1 MAEYSSSLELCSF
14 GLTKSFCFVKETI
27 DITISKILQENERRR
42 AIVFAPLASPKGL
55 PLGNSSKLDCTRL
68 LAPFN
73 PITGEGSIGQRVAF
87 TVSDYPIP
95 TQYLPV
101 EMMDEPFVKSLSKAG
116 SVDAFIR
123 DALMLPVTDEAR
135 DKVVEKF
142 IRIRQKHDYPF
153 WAAMFAYIKRKGG
166 GTDVLFRLNRPQRR
180 LIKRLEKMRKA
191 GKPIRLILLKA
202 RQWGGSTA
210 IQIYMAW
217 LQLVHEVGLNSLI
230 IAHQGTGSDEIKDMF
245 DRMIKSYPVEMLHE
259 LGDAYAPNEPK
270 MVGVGKSGN
279 IFRVPQRN
287 CKIKIGTA
295 ERPNSCRGGDY
306 NLVHLSEVALW
317 KETDGKKP
325 EDIVRSACSGILL
338 RPYTMIVYESTPN
351 GVGNFFHKEYLAA
364 KKGQSQFEAMFVAW
378 FEIEQYEL
386 PFEDE
391 AAKYEFAKKLFA
403 NRRNEEIKSDREEP
417 GTYLWMLWEKGA
429 TLEAI
434 HWYVSERSKY
444 TNHGDMASEYP
455 SDDIEAFTYSGRKVF
470 SSEDVE
476 QFRPAC
482 RAPRWIGEIYGSADE
497 GEKAIEGLRFKKE
510 TDGRLF
516 MWHDVERSD
525 TEEVTDRYL
534 VVVDVCKGHTKN
546 ADFADILV
554 IDRLGMMD
562 GEPPEVA
569 SEWHGHIDMDKLA
582 WKATQVAAYYNNAL
596 LVIESNTLETNNTKG
611 EAEYI
616 LTLIHE
622 VYGRQL
628 YARKQSAEDIR
639 QGLPK
644 KYGYHTNPL
653 TKKVVI
659 YNLKVVI
666 RERLYIEREEA
677 CLDEYLTYVETEN
690 NVFEAMEGYHDDR
703 LMTRAIGM
711 QVCYHEMELPRIVKK
726 VNNINA
732 GLVHVPVSAATIG

>member
-1 MAEYSSSLELCSF
+1 MDE
-14 GLTKSFCFVKETI
+14 
-27 DITISKILQENERRR
+27 DIIIKILQENERRR
-42 AIVFAPLASPKGL
+42 AIVFAQLASPKGL
-55 PLGNSSKLDCTRL
+55 SLGNSSKLDFSRL
-68 LAPFN
+68 PAPFN
-73 PITGEGSIGQRVAF
+73 PITGEGSIGERVDF
-87 TVSDYPIP
+87 TVSDYPIV

-101 EMMDEPFVKSLSKAG
+101 EMMDEPFVKKLSKAG

-123 DALMLPVTDEAR
+123 DALMLPVTEEAR
-135 DKVVEKF
+135 DKVVEEF
-142 IRIRQKHDYPF
+142 IRIRQKHDFAF

-166 GTDVLFRLNRPQRR
+166 GTDVLFRLKRPQRK
-180 LIKRLEKMRKA
+180 LIKRLEKMRNA

-245 DRMIKSYPVEMLHE
+245 DRLVKSYPVEMLHE

-270 MVGVGKSGN
+270 MVGVGKSGS

-306 NLVHLSEVALW
+306 NLVHLSEVGLW

-364 KKGQSQFEAMFVAW
+364 KKGLSQFEAMFVAW

-386 PFEDE
+386 PFENE
-391 AAKYEFAKKLFA
+391 ADKYEFAKKLFA

-417 GTYLWMLWEKGA
+417 GTYLWRLWEKGA

-510 TDGRLF
+510 PDGRLF

-525 TEEVTDRYL
+525 EEEVTDRYL
-534 VVVDVCKGHTKN
+534 VIVDVCKGHTKN

-554 IDRLGMMD
+554 IDRLSMMD

-569 SEWHGHIDMDKLA
+569 AEWHGHIDMDKLA

-711 QVCYHEMELPRIVKK
+711 QVCYHEMELPRIVKR

-732 GLVHVPVSAATIG
+732 GLVQRPVSAATIG

>member
-1 MAEYSSSLELCSF
+1 M
-14 GLTKSFCFVKETI
+14 KETI

-42 AIVFAPLASPKGL
+42 AIVF
-55 PLGNSSKLDCTRL
+55 
-68 LAPFN
+68 APFN

-123 DALMLPVTDEAR
+123 DALMFPVTDEAR
-135 DKVVEKF
+135 DKVVEEF

-166 GTDVLFRLNRPQRR
+166 GTDVLFRLNRPQRK

-364 KKGQSQFEAMFVAW
+364 KKGLSQFEAMFVAW

-386 PFEDE
+386 PFENE
-391 AAKYEFAKKLFA
+391 AEKYEFAKKLFA

-417 GTYLWMLWEKGA
+417 CTYLWRLWEKGA

-510 TDGRLF
+510 ADGRLF

-525 TEEVTDRYL
+525 IEEVTDRYL

-554 IDRLGMMD
+554 IDRLFMMD
-562 GEPPEVA
+562 GEPPVVA
-569 SEWHGHIDMDKLA
+569 AEWHGHIDMDKLA

-726 VNNINA
+726 INNINA
-732 GLVHVPVSAATIG
+732 GLVQVPVSAATIG

>member
-1 MAEYSSSLELCSF
+1 ME
-14 GLTKSFCFVKETI
+14 ETI

-42 AIVFAPLASPKGL
+42 AIVFAP
-55 PLGNSSKLDCTRL
+55 
-68 LAPFN
+68 FN
-73 PITGEGSIGQRVAF
+73 PVTGEGSIGQRVAF
-87 TVSDYPIP
+87 TISDYPIP

-116 SVDAFIR
+116 SVEAFIR
-123 DALMLPVTDEAR
+123 DALLLPVTDEAR
-135 DKVVEKF
+135 DKVVEEF

-166 GTDVLFRLNRPQRR
+166 GTDVLLRLNRPQRK

-364 KKGQSQFEAMFVAW
+364 KKGLSQFEAMFVAW

-386 PFEDE
+386 PFENE
-391 AAKYEFAKKLFA
+391 AEKYEFAKKLFA

-417 GTYLWMLWEKGA
+417 GTYLWRLWEKGA

-510 TDGRLF
+510 ADGRLF

-525 TEEVTDRYL
+525 IEEVTDRYL

-554 IDRLGMMD
+554 IDRLFMMD
-562 GEPPEVA
+562 GEPPVVA
-569 SEWHGHIDMDKLA
+569 AEWHGHIDMDKLA

-711 QVCYHEMELPRIVKK
+711 QVCYHEMELPRIVKR

-732 GLVHVPVSAATIG
+732 SLVQRPVSAATIG

>member
-1 MAEYSSSLELCSF
+1 MN
-14 GLTKSFCFVKETI
+14 GNT
-27 DITISKILQENERRR
+27 DIAIGKIIRENEQRRLM
-42 AIVFAPLASPKGL
+42 VF
-55 PLGNSSKLDCTRL
+55 
-68 LAPFN
+68 APFN
-73 PITGEGSIGQRVAF
+73 PITGEGSIGERVAL
-87 TVSDYPIP
+87 SISGYPIS
-95 TQYLPV
+95 TQYIPA
-101 EMMDEPFVKSLSKAG
+101 EMMSEPFIKSLSKAG
-116 SVDAFIR
+116 SIDSLIKDV
-123 DALMLPVTDEAR
+123 LNLPVTEEAR
-135 DKVVEKF
+135 EKVVEKF
-142 IRIRQKHDYPF
+142 IRIRIKYDFPF
-153 WAAMFAYIKRKGG
+153 WAAMLSYIKRKGG
-166 GTDVLFRLNRPQRR
+166 GADVLFRLNRPQRK

-217 LQLVHEVGLNSLI
+217 LQLIHEVGLNSLI

-245 DRMIKSYPVEMLHE
+245 DRMIKAYPVELLHE
-259 LGDAYAPNEPK
+259 IGEAYSPNEPK
-270 MVGVGKSGN
+270 LVGVGKSGN

-338 RPYTMIVYESTPN
+338 KALTLIVYESTPN

-364 KKGQSQFEAMFVAW
+364 KQGISQFEAMFIAW

-391 AAKYEFAKKLFA
+391 AERHAFAERLYT
-403 NRRNEEIKSDREEP
+403 NRHSDEVKTDREEA
-417 GTYLWMLWEKGA
+417 GTYLWRLWEKGA

-434 HWYVSERSKY
+434 HWYISERSKY

-470 SSEDVE
+470 SNEDVE
-476 QFRPAC
+476 LFRAAC
-482 RAPRWIGEIYGSADE
+482 KAPRLKGEVYGAADE
-497 GEKAIEGLRFKKE
+497 GEKALEGIRFKKE
-510 TDGRLF
+510 ADGRLF
-516 MWHDVERSD
+516 IWHDVERS
-525 TEEVTDRYL
+525 ESEKVTDRYL
-534 VVVDVCKGHTKN
+534 VIVDVCKGHTKN

-554 IDRLGMMD
+554 LDRLNMID
-562 GEPPEVA
+562 GEPPVVA
-569 SEWHGHIDMDKLA
+569 AEWHGHIDMDKLA
-582 WKATQVAAYYNNAL
+582 WKATQIAAYYDNAL

-616 LTLIHE
+616 LTLIND

-628 YARKQSAEDIR
+628 YTRKQSAEDIR

-644 KYGYHTNPL
+644 KFGFHTNAL
-653 TKKVVI
+653 TKKVVV
-659 YNLKVVI
+659 YNLKVAI
-666 RERLYIEREEA
+666 RERLYIEREAA
-677 CLDEYLTYVETEN
+677 CLDEYLTYIETDKGG
-690 NVFEAMEGYHDDR
+690 FEAMEGYHDDR
-703 LMTRAIGM
+703 LMTRAIGL
-711 QVCYHEMELPRIVKK
+711 QICYHEMDLPRIINLN
-726 VNNINA
+726 NNINA
-732 GLVHVPVSAATIG
+732 AVSRKVVSAATIG

>member
-1 MAEYSSSLELCSF
+1 MK
-14 GLTKSFCFVKETI
+14 GTI

-42 AIVFAPLASPKGL
+42 AIVFAP
-55 PLGNSSKLDCTRL
+55 
-68 LAPFN
+68 FN

-87 TVSDYPIP
+87 TISDYPIP

-135 DKVVEKF
+135 DKVVEEF

-166 GTDVLFRLNRPQRR
+166 GTDVLFRLNRPQRK

-364 KKGQSQFEAMFVAW
+364 KKGLSQFEAMFVAW

-386 PFEDE
+386 PFENE
-391 AAKYEFAKKLFA
+391 AEKYEFAKKLFA

-417 GTYLWMLWEKGA
+417 GTYLWRLWEKGA

-497 GEKAIEGLRFKKE
+497 GEKAIEGLRFKKGA
-510 TDGRLF
+510 DGRLF

-525 TEEVTDRYL
+525 IEEVTDRYL

-554 IDRLGMMD
+554 IDRLFMMD
-562 GEPPEVA
+562 GEPPVVA
-569 SEWHGHIDMDKLA
+569 AEWHGHIDMDKLA

-690 NVFEAMEGYHDDR
+690 NVFEAMDGYHDDR

-711 QVCYHEMELPRIVKK
+711 QVCYHEMELPRIVKR

-732 GLVHVPVSAATIG
+732 SLVQRPVSAATIG

>member
-1 MAEYSSSLELCSF
+1 M
-14 GLTKSFCFVKETI
+14 KETI

-42 AIVFAPLASPKGL
+42 AIVFAP
-55 PLGNSSKLDCTRL
+55 
-68 LAPFN
+68 FN
-73 PITGEGSIGQRVAF
+73 PITGESSIGQRVAF

-135 DKVVEKF
+135 DKVVEEF

-166 GTDVLFRLNRPQRR
+166 GTDVLFRLNRPQRK

-202 RQWGGSTA
+202 RQLGGSTA

-325 EDIVRSACSGILL
+325 EDIVRSTCSGILL

-364 KKGQSQFEAMFVAW
+364 KKGLSQFEAMFVAW

-391 AAKYEFAKKLFA
+391 AEKYEFAKKLFA

-417 GTYLWMLWEKGA
+417 GTYLWRLWEKDA

-510 TDGRLF
+510 ADGRLF

-554 IDRLGMMD
+554 IDRLFMMD
-562 GEPPEVA
+562 GEPPVVA
-569 SEWHGHIDMDKLA
+569 AEWHGHIDMDKLA

-726 VNNINA
+726 INNINA
-732 GLVHVPVSAATIG
+732 GLVQVPVSAATIG

>member
-1 MAEYSSSLELCSF
+1 M
-14 GLTKSFCFVKETI
+14 KETI

-42 AIVFAPLASPKGL
+42 AIVFAP
-55 PLGNSSKLDCTRL
+55 
-68 LAPFN
+68 FN

-87 TVSDYPIP
+87 TISDYPIP

-135 DKVVEKF
+135 DKVVEEF

-166 GTDVLFRLNRPQRR
+166 GTDVLFRLNRPQRK

-364 KKGQSQFEAMFVAW
+364 KKGLSQFEAMFVAW

-386 PFEDE
+386 PFENE
-391 AAKYEFAKKLFA
+391 AEKYEFAKKLFA

-417 GTYLWMLWEKGA
+417 GTYLWRLWEKGA

-510 TDGRLF
+510 ADGRLF

-525 TEEVTDRYL
+525 IEEVTDRYL

-554 IDRLGMMD
+554 IDRLFMMD
-562 GEPPEVA
+562 GEPPVVA
-569 SEWHGHIDMDKLA
+569 AEWHGHIDMDKLA
-582 WKATQVAAYYNNAL
+582 WKATQVAAYYNNSL

-711 QVCYHEMELPRIVKK
+711 QVCYHEMELPRIVKR

-732 GLVHVPVSAATIG
+732 SLVQRPVSAATIG

>member
-1 MAEYSSSLELCSF
+1 M
-14 GLTKSFCFVKETI
+14 KETI

-42 AIVFAPLASPKGL
+42 AIVFAP
-55 PLGNSSKLDCTRL
+55 
-68 LAPFN
+68 FN

-87 TVSDYPIP
+87 TISDYPIP

-135 DKVVEKF
+135 DKVVEEF

-166 GTDVLFRLNRPQRR
+166 GTDVLFRLNRPQRK

-386 PFEDE
+386 PFENGAD
-391 AAKYEFAKKLFA
+391 KYEFAKKLFA

-417 GTYLWMLWEKGA
+417 GTYHWRLWEKGA

-510 TDGRLF
+510 ADGRLF
-516 MWHDVERSD
+516 MWHDVEKSED
-525 TEEVTDRYL
+525 EEVTDQYL
-534 VVVDVCKGHTKN
+534 VIVDVCKGHTKN

-554 IDRLGMMD
+554 LNRQPMMD
-562 GEPPEVA
+562 GEPPVVA
-569 SEWHGHIDMDKLA
+569 AEWHGHIDMDKLA
-582 WKATQVAAYYNNAL
+582 WKAMQVAAYYNNAL

-726 VNNINA
+726 INNINA
-732 GLVHVPVSAATIG
+732 GLVQVPVSAATIV

>member
-1 MAEYSSSLELCSF
+1 M
-14 GLTKSFCFVKETI
+14 KETI

-42 AIVFAPLASPKGL
+42 AIVF
-55 PLGNSSKLDCTRL
+55 
-68 LAPFN
+68 APFN

-101 EMMDEPFVKSLSKAG
+101 EMMDEPFVKKLSKAG
-116 SVDAFIR
+116 SVEAFIR

-135 DKVVEKF
+135 DKLVEEF

-166 GTDVLFRLNRPQRR
+166 GTDVLFRLNRPQRK

-364 KKGQSQFEAMFVAW
+364 KKGLSQFEAMFVAW

-386 PFEDE
+386 PFENE
-391 AAKYEFAKKLFA
+391 AEKYEFAKKLFA

-417 GTYLWMLWEKGA
+417 GTYLWRLWEKGA

-510 TDGRLF
+510 ADGRLF

-525 TEEVTDRYL
+525 IEEVTDRYL

-554 IDRLGMMD
+554 IDRLFMMD
-562 GEPPEVA
+562 GEPPVVA
-569 SEWHGHIDMDKLA
+569 AEWHGHIDMDKLA

-711 QVCYHEMELPRIVKK
+711 QVCYHEMELPRIVKR

-732 GLVHVPVSAATIG
+732 SLVQRPVSAATIG

>member
-1 MAEYSSSLELCSF
+1 MNE
-14 GLTKSFCFVKETI
+14 
-27 DITISKILQENERRR
+27 DIIIKILQENERRR
-42 AIVFAPLASPKGL
+42 AIVY
-55 PLGNSSKLDCTRL
+55 
-68 LAPFN
+68 APFN

-101 EMMDEPFVKSLSKAG
+101 EMMDEPFVKKLSKAG

-135 DKVVEKF
+135 DKVVEEF

-166 GTDVLFRLNRPQRR
+166 GTDVLFRLKRPQRK

-364 KKGQSQFEAMFVAW
+364 KKGLSQFEAMFVAW

-386 PFEDE
+386 PFENE
-391 AAKYEFAKKLFA
+391 AQKYEFAKKLFA

-417 GTYLWMLWEKGA
+417 GTYLWRLWEKGA

-510 TDGRLF
+510 ADGRLF

-525 TEEVTDRYL
+525 EEEVTDRYL
-534 VVVDVCKGHTKN
+534 VIVDVCKGHTKN

-554 IDRLGMMD
+554 IDRLSMMD

-569 SEWHGHIDMDKLA
+569 AEWHGHIDMDKLA

-666 RERLYIEREEA
+666 RECLYIEREEA

-726 VNNINA
+726 INNINA
-732 GLVHVPVSAATIG
+732 GLVQVPVSAATIG

>member
-1 MAEYSSSLELCSF
+1 M
-14 GLTKSFCFVKETI
+14 KETI

-42 AIVFAPLASPKGL
+42 AIVFAL
-55 PLGNSSKLDCTRL
+55 
-68 LAPFN
+68 FN

-135 DKVVEKF
+135 DKVVEEF

-180 LIKRLEKMRKA
+180 LINRLEKMRKA

-364 KKGQSQFEAMFVAW
+364 KKGLSQFEAMFVAW

-386 PFEDE
+386 PFENE
-391 AAKYEFAKKLFA
+391 AEKYEFAKKLFA

-417 GTYLWMLWEKGA
+417 GTYLWRLWEKGA

-510 TDGRLF
+510 ADGRLF

-525 TEEVTDRYL
+525 IEEVTDRYL

-554 IDRLGMMD
+554 IDRLFMID
-562 GEPPEVA
+562 GEPPVVA
-569 SEWHGHIDMDKLA
+569 AEWHGHIDMDKLA

-639 QGLPK
+639 QGLPR

-666 RERLYIEREEA
+666 RERLYIEREAA

-726 VNNINA
+726 INNINA
-732 GLVHVPVSAATIG
+732 GLVQVPVSAATIG

>member
-1 MAEYSSSLELCSF
+1 M
-14 GLTKSFCFVKETI
+14 KETI

-42 AIVFAPLASPKGL
+42 LVVF
-55 PLGNSSKLDCTRL
+55 
-68 LAPFN
+68 APFN
-73 PITGEGSIGQRVAF
+73 PITGEGSIGERVAF

-135 DKVVEKF
+135 DKVVEEF

-166 GTDVLFRLNRPQRR
+166 GTDVLFRLNRPQRK

-364 KKGQSQFEAMFVAW
+364 KKGLSQFEAMFVAW

-386 PFEDE
+386 QFENE
-391 AAKYEFAKKLFA
+391 AQKYDFAKKLFA

-417 GTYLWMLWEKGA
+417 GTYLWRLWEKGA

-510 TDGRLF
+510 ADGRLF

-525 TEEVTDRYL
+525 IEEVTDRYL

-554 IDRLGMMD
+554 IDRLFMMD
-562 GEPPEVA
+562 GEPPVVA
-569 SEWHGHIDMDKLA
+569 AEWHGHIDMDKLA

-726 VNNINA
+726 INNINA
-732 GLVHVPVSAATIG
+732 GLVQVPVSAATIV

>member
-1 MAEYSSSLELCSF
+1 MEEA
-14 GLTKSFCFVKETI
+14 I

-42 AIVFAPLASPKGL
+42 AIVFAP
-55 PLGNSSKLDCTRL
+55 
-68 LAPFN
+68 FN
-73 PITGEGSIGQRVAF
+73 PVTGEGSIGQRVAF
-87 TVSDYPIP
+87 TISDYPIP

-116 SVDAFIR
+116 SVDAFIG
-123 DALMLPVTDEAR
+123 DALLLPVTDEAR
-135 DKVVEKF
+135 DKVVEEF

-166 GTDVLFRLNRPQRR
+166 GTDVLFRLNRPQRK

-259 LGDAYAPNEPK
+259 LGEAYAPNEPK

-364 KKGQSQFEAMFVAW
+364 KKGLSQFEAMFVAW

-386 PFEDE
+386 PFENE
-391 AAKYEFAKKLFA
+391 AEKYEFAKKLFA

-417 GTYLWMLWEKGA
+417 GTYLWRLWEKGA

-510 TDGRLF
+510 ADGRLF

-525 TEEVTDRYL
+525 EEEVTDRYL

-554 IDRLGMMD
+554 IDRLLIMD
-562 GEPPEVA
+562 GEPPVVA
-569 SEWHGHIDMDKLA
+569 AEWHGHIDMDKLA

-711 QVCYHEMELPRIVKK
+711 QVCYHEMELPRIVKR

-732 GLVHVPVSAATIG
+732 SIVQRPVSAATIG

>member
-1 MAEYSSSLELCSF
+1 MK
-14 GLTKSFCFVKETI
+14 GTI

-42 AIVFAPLASPKGL
+42 AIVFAP
-55 PLGNSSKLDCTRL
+55 
-68 LAPFN
+68 FN

-87 TVSDYPIP
+87 TISDYPIP

-135 DKVVEKF
+135 DKVVEEF
-142 IRIRQKHDYPF
+142 IRIRQEHDYPF

-166 GTDVLFRLNRPQRR
+166 GTDVLFRLNRPQRK

-364 KKGQSQFEAMFVAW
+364 KKGLSQFEAMFVAW

-386 PFEDE
+386 PFENE
-391 AAKYEFAKKLFA
+391 AEKYEFAKKLFA

-417 GTYLWMLWEKGA
+417 GTYLWRLWEKGA

-510 TDGRLF
+510 SDGRLF

-525 TEEVTDRYL
+525 IEEVTDRYL

-554 IDRLGMMD
+554 IDRLFMMD
-562 GEPPEVA
+562 GEPPVVA
-569 SEWHGHIDMDKLA
+569 AEWHGHIDMDKLA

-711 QVCYHEMELPRIVKK
+711 QVCYHEMELPRIVKR

-732 GLVHVPVSAATIG
+732 SLVQRPVSAATIG

>member
-1 MAEYSSSLELCSF
+1 M
-14 GLTKSFCFVKETI
+14 KETI

-42 AIVFAPLASPKGL
+42 VIVF
-55 PLGNSSKLDCTRL
+55 
-68 LAPFN
+68 APFN

-123 DALMLPVTDEAR
+123 DALKLPVTDEAR
-135 DKVVEKF
+135 DKVVEEF

-166 GTDVLFRLNRPQRR
+166 GTDVLFRLNRPQRK

-364 KKGQSQFEAMFVAW
+364 KKGLSQFEAMFVAW

-391 AAKYEFAKKLFA
+391 ADKYEFAKKLFA

-417 GTYLWMLWEKGA
+417 GTYLWRLWEKGA

-510 TDGRLF
+510 ADGRLF

-525 TEEVTDRYL
+525 IEEVTDRYL

-554 IDRLGMMD
+554 IDRLFMMD
-562 GEPPEVA
+562 GEPPVVA
-569 SEWHGHIDMDKLA
+569 AEWHGHIDMDKLA

-726 VNNINA
+726 INNINA
-732 GLVHVPVSAATIG
+732 GLVQVPVSAATIG

>member
-1 MAEYSSSLELCSF
+1 M
-14 GLTKSFCFVKETI
+14 KETI

-42 AIVFAPLASPKGL
+42 AIVF
-55 PLGNSSKLDCTRL
+55 
-68 LAPFN
+68 APFN

-116 SVDAFIR
+116 SVEAFIR
-123 DALMLPVTDEAR
+123 DALLLPVTDEAR
-135 DKVVEKF
+135 DKVVEEF
-142 IRIRQKHDYPF
+142 IKIRQKHDYPF

-180 LIKRLEKMRKA
+180 FINRLEKMRKA

-364 KKGQSQFEAMFVAW
+364 KKGLSQFEAMFVAW

-386 PFEDE
+386 PFENE
-391 AAKYEFAKKLFA
+391 AEKYEFAKKLFA

-417 GTYLWMLWEKGA
+417 GTYLWRLWEKGA

-510 TDGRLF
+510 ADGRLF

-525 TEEVTDRYL
+525 IEEVTDRYL

-554 IDRLGMMD
+554 IDRLFMID
-562 GEPPEVA
+562 GEPPVVA
-569 SEWHGHIDMDKLA
+569 AEWHGHIDMDKLA

-726 VNNINA
+726 INNINA
-732 GLVHVPVSAATIG
+732 GLVQVPVSAATIG

>member
-1 MAEYSSSLELCSF
+1 MDE
-14 GLTKSFCFVKETI
+14 
-27 DITISKILQENERRR
+27 DIIIKILQENERRR

-55 PLGNSSKLDCTRL
+55 SLGNSSKLDCTRL
-68 LAPFN
+68 PAPFN
-73 PITGEGSIGQRVAF
+73 PITGEGSIGERVAF
-87 TVSDYPIP
+87 TVSDYPIV

-101 EMMDEPFVKSLSKAG
+101 EMMDEPFVKKLSKAG

-123 DALMLPVTDEAR
+123 DALMLPVTEEAR
-135 DKVVEKF
+135 DKVVEEF
-142 IRIRQKHDYPF
+142 IRIRQKHDFAF

-166 GTDVLFRLNRPQRR
+166 GTDVLFRLKRPQRK

-245 DRMIKSYPVEMLHE
+245 DRLVKSYPVEMLHE

-270 MVGVGKSGN
+270 MVGVGKSGS

-306 NLVHLSEVALW
+306 NLVHLSEVGLW

-364 KKGQSQFEAMFVAW
+364 KKGLSQFDAMFVAW

-386 PFEDE
+386 PFENE
-391 AAKYEFAKKLFA
+391 ADKYEFAKKLFA

-417 GTYLWMLWEKGA
+417 GTYLWRLWEKGA

-510 TDGRLF
+510 ADGRLF

-525 TEEVTDRYL
+525 EEEVTDRYL
-534 VVVDVCKGHTKN
+534 VIVDVCKGHTKN

-554 IDRLGMMD
+554 IDRLSMMD

-569 SEWHGHIDMDKLA
+569 AEWHGHIDMDKLA

-711 QVCYHEMELPRIVKK
+711 QICYHEMELPRIVKK

-732 GLVHVPVSAATIG
+732 GLVQRPVSAATIG

>member
-1 MAEYSSSLELCSF
+1 MKGY
-14 GLTKSFCFVKETI
+14 I
-27 DITISKILQENERRR
+27 DKIIQENEQRRSV
-42 AIVFAPLASPKGL
+42 VF
-55 PLGNSSKLDCTRL
+55 
-68 LAPFN
+68 APFN
-73 PITGEGSIGQRVAF
+73 PITGKGSIGQRVAF
-87 TVSDYPIP
+87 TISDYPIS

-101 EMMDEPFVKSLSKAG
+101 EMMDEPLVKSLSKAG
-116 SVDAFIR
+116 SVDNLIR
-123 DALMLPVTDEAR
+123 DVLDLPVTDDAR
-135 DKVVEKF
+135 EKVIEKF
-142 IRIRQKHDYPF
+142 IRIRVKYDFPF
-153 WAAMFAYIKRKGG
+153 WTAMFAYIKRKGG
-166 GTDVLFRLNRPQRR
+166 GVDVLFRLNRPQRK
-180 LIKRLEKMRKA
+180 LITRLEKMRKA

-245 DRMIKSYPVEMLHE
+245 DRMIKAYPIEMLHE
-259 LGDAYAPNEPK
+259 LGEAYALNEAK
-270 MVGVGKSGN
+270 LVGVGKSGS

-338 RPYTMIVYESTPN
+338 MALTMIIYESTPN
-351 GVGNFFHKEYLAA
+351 GVGNFFHKEYLDA
-364 KKGQSQFEAMFVAW
+364 KKGISQFEAMFVAW

-386 PFEDE
+386 PFESDAE
-391 AAKYEFAKKLFA
+391 RYEFASMLYA
-403 NRRNEEIKSDREEP
+403 NRHNDELGSDREEP
-417 GTYLWMLWEKGA
+417 GTYLWRLWEKGA

-444 TNHGDMASEYP
+444 TNHGSMASEYP
-455 SDDIEAFTYSGRKVF
+455 SDDIEAFTFSGRKVF
-470 SSEDVE
+470 SNEDVE

-482 RAPRWIGEIYGSADE
+482 RPPRWKGEIYGDADE
-497 GEKAIEGLRFKKE
+497 GEAALQNLRFKKE
-510 TDGRLF
+510 EDGRLF

-534 VVVDVCKGHTKN
+534 VIVDVCKGHTKN

-554 IDRLGMMD
+554 IDRLFMID
-562 GEPPEVA
+562 GEPPVVA
-569 SEWHGHIDMDKLA
+569 AEWHGHIDMDKLA

-616 LTLIHE
+616 LTLIHD
-622 VYGRQL
+622 VYGKQL
-628 YARKQSAEDIR
+628 YARKQKAEDIK
-639 QGLPK
+639 QGLPR

-666 RERLYIEREEA
+666 REHLYIEREEA
-677 CLDEYLTYVETEN
+677 CLDEYLTYIETDKGG
-690 NVFEAMEGYHDDR
+690 FEATEGYHDDR

-711 QVCYHEMELPRIVKK
+711 QVCLHEMDLPRIVKRNSN
-726 VNNINA
+726 VNA
-732 GLVHVPVSAATIG
+732 GFVQKPVSAATIC

>member
-1 MAEYSSSLELCSF
+1 MRFLAKAMPKRTSHCSSC
-14 GLTKSFCFVKETI
+14 LTKSFCFLKETI

-42 AIVFAPLASPKGL
+42 AIVFAP
-55 PLGNSSKLDCTRL
+55 
-68 LAPFN
+68 FN
-73 PITGEGSIGQRVAF
+73 PITGEGSIGERVAF
-87 TVSDYPIP
+87 TISDYPIP

-135 DKVVEKF
+135 DKVVEEF
-142 IRIRQKHDYPF
+142 IRIRQKHDFPF

-166 GTDVLFRLNRPQRR
+166 GTDVLFRLNRPQRK

-364 KKGQSQFEAMFVAW
+364 KKGLSQFEAMFVAW

-386 PFEDE
+386 QFEGE
-391 AAKYEFAKKLFA
+391 ADRYEFAKKLFA

-417 GTYLWMLWEKGA
+417 GTYLWRLWEKGA

-476 QFRPAC
+476 QFRAGC
-482 RAPRWIGEIYGSADE
+482 RPPRRIGEIYGTADE
-497 GEKAIEGLRFKKE
+497 GEKSIEDLRFVKE
-510 TDGRLF
+510 SDGRLY

-525 TEEVTDRYL
+525 EEEVTDRYL

-546 ADFADILV
+546 ADFADVLV
-554 IDRLGMMD
+554 LDRYPMIE
-562 GEPPEVA
+562 GEQPVVA
-569 SEWHGHIDMDKLA
+569 AEWHGHIDMDLLA
-582 WKATQVAAYYNNAL
+582 WKSLQIAAYYNNAL

-616 LTLIHE
+616 LTLIHD

-628 YARKQSAEDIR
+628 YARRQSSEDIK

-644 KYGYHTNPL
+644 KYGFHTNPL

-666 RERLYIEREEA
+666 REHLYVEREEA

-711 QVCYHEMELPRIVKK
+711 QVCLHEMDVPRIVKVGN
-726 VNNINA
+726 VNGVGI
-732 GLVHVPVSAATIG
+732 VSCPVSAASIV

>member
-1 MAEYSSSLELCSF
+1 MEEA
-14 GLTKSFCFVKETI
+14 I

-42 AIVFAPLASPKGL
+42 AIVFAP
-55 PLGNSSKLDCTRL
+55 
-68 LAPFN
+68 FN
-73 PITGEGSIGQRVAF
+73 PVTGEGSIGQRVAF
-87 TVSDYPIP
+87 TISDYPIP

-116 SVDAFIR
+116 SVEAFIR
-123 DALMLPVTDEAR
+123 DALLLPVTDEAR
-135 DKVVEKF
+135 DKVVEEF
-142 IRIRQKHDYPF
+142 IRIRQKHDFPF

-166 GTDVLFRLNRPQRR
+166 GIDVLFRLNRPQRK

-191 GKPIRLILLKA
+191 RKPIRLILLKA

-245 DRMIKSYPVEMLHE
+245 DRMIKSYPVEMLHD
-259 LGDAYAPNEPK
+259 LGEAYAPNEPK

-364 KKGQSQFEAMFVAW
+364 KKGLSQFEAMFVAW

-386 PFEDE
+386 PFENE
-391 AAKYEFAKKLFA
+391 AEKYEFAKKLFA
-403 NRRNEEIKSDREEP
+403 NRQNEEIKSDREEP
-417 GTYLWMLWEKGA
+417 GTYLWRLWEKGA

-510 TDGRLF
+510 ADGLLF

-525 TEEVTDRYL
+525 EEEVTDRYL

-554 IDRLGMMD
+554 IDRLFMMD
-562 GEPPEVA
+562 GEPPVVA
-569 SEWHGHIDMDKLA
+569 AEWHGRIDMDKLA

-711 QVCYHEMELPRIVKK
+711 QVCYHEMELPRIVKR

-732 GLVHVPVSAATIG
+732 SIVQRPVSAATIG

>member
-1 MAEYSSSLELCSF
+1 M
-14 GLTKSFCFVKETI
+14 KETI

-42 AIVFAPLASPKGL
+42 AIVFAP
-55 PLGNSSKLDCTRL
+55 
-68 LAPFN
+68 FN
-73 PITGEGSIGQRVAF
+73 PITGEGSIEQRVAF
-87 TVSDYPIP
+87 TISDYPIP

-135 DKVVEKF
+135 DKVVEEF

-166 GTDVLFRLNRPQRR
+166 GTDVLFRLNRPQRK

-364 KKGQSQFEAMFVAW
+364 KKGLSQFEAMFVAW

-386 PFEDE
+386 PFENE
-391 AAKYEFAKKLFA
+391 AEKYEFAKKLFA

-417 GTYLWMLWEKGA
+417 GTYLWRLWEKGA

-510 TDGRLF
+510 ADGRLF

-525 TEEVTDRYL
+525 IEEVTDRYL

-554 IDRLGMMD
+554 IDRLFMMD
-562 GEPPEVA
+562 GEPPVVA
-569 SEWHGHIDMDKLA
+569 AEWHGHIDMDKLA

-711 QVCYHEMELPRIVKK
+711 QVCYHEMELPRIVKR

-732 GLVHVPVSAATIG
+732 SLVQRPVSAATIG

>member
-1 MAEYSSSLELCSF
+1 M
-14 GLTKSFCFVKETI
+14 KESVDKRI
-27 DITISKILQENERRR
+27 EAIIQENERRR
-42 AIVFAPLASPKGL
+42 SEVF
-55 PLGNSSKLDCTRL
+55 
-68 LAPFN
+68 APFN
-73 PITGEGSIGQRVAF
+73 PITGEGSIGQRVSF
-87 TVSDYPIP
+87 TIPDYPIS
-95 TQYLPV
+95 TQYLPI
-101 EMMDEPFVKSLSKAG
+101 EMMDEPFVRSLQKAG
-116 SVDAFIR
+116 SVESVIR
-123 DALMLPVTDEAR
+123 DVLQLPVTEESCE
-135 DKVVEKF
+135 KVVEEF
-142 IRIRQKHDYPF
+142 IRIRKKYDYPF

-166 GTDVLFRLNRPQRR
+166 GSDVLFRLNKPQRK
-180 LIKRLEKMRKA
+180 LILRLEKMRKA

-210 IQIYMAW
+210 IQIYMSW

-245 DRMIKSYPVEMLHE
+245 DRMIKLYPVEMLHE
-259 LGDAYAPNEPK
+259 LGEAYSLNEPK
-270 MVGVGKSGN
+270 IVGVGKSGN

-338 RPYTMIVYESTPN
+338 KALTMIVYESTPN

-364 KKGQSQFEAMFVAW
+364 KNGLSQFEAMFVAW

-386 PFEDE
+386 PFADDSEKYDF
-391 AAKYEFAKKLFA
+391 AAKLLA
-403 NRRNEEIKSDREEP
+403 NRHNEEVSTEREEA
-417 GTYLWMLWEKGA
+417 GTYLWRLWEMGA

-434 HWYVSERSKY
+434 HWYISERTKFK
-444 TNHGDMASEYP
+444 NHGEMASEYP
-455 SDDIEAFTYSGRKVF
+455 SDDIEAFTFSGRKVF

-476 QFRPAC
+476 LFRAAC
-482 RAPRWIGEIYGSADE
+482 RTPRWRGEIYGSADE
-497 GEKAIEGLRFKKE
+497 GEKAIEGLRFKKSN
-510 TDGRLF
+510 DGQLF
-516 MWHDVERSD
+516 IWHDVERND
-525 TEEVTDRYL
+525 EEEVLDRYL

-554 IDRLGMMD
+554 IDRLFMMD
-562 GEPPEVA
+562 GEPPVVSA
-569 SEWHGHIDMDKLA
+569 EWHGHIDMDKLA
-582 WKATQVAAYYNNAL
+582 WKATQIAAYYNNAL

-616 LTLIHE
+616 LTLIHD
-622 VYGRQL
+622 VYGKQL

-644 KYGYHTNPL
+644 KFGFHTNSL

-677 CLDEYLTYVETEN
+677 CLDEYLTYIEKEN
-690 NVFEAMEGYHDDR
+690 NSFEAMEGYHDDR

-711 QVCYHEMELPRIVKK
+711 QICYHEMELPRIVKR
-726 VNNINA
+726 NIDINA
-732 GLVHVPVSAATIG
+732 SLVNRPVSAATIG

>member
-1 MAEYSSSLELCSF
+1 M
-14 GLTKSFCFVKETI
+14 KETI

-42 AIVFAPLASPKGL
+42 AIVF
-55 PLGNSSKLDCTRL
+55 
-68 LAPFN
+68 APFN

-101 EMMDEPFVKSLSKAG
+101 EMVDEPFVKKLSKAG

-135 DKVVEKF
+135 DKVVEEF

-166 GTDVLFRLNRPQRR
+166 GTDVLFRLNRPQRK

-364 KKGQSQFEAMFVAW
+364 KKGLSQFEAMFVAW

-386 PFEDE
+386 PFENE
-391 AAKYEFAKKLFA
+391 AEKYEFAKKLFA

-417 GTYLWMLWEKGA
+417 CTYLWRLWEKGA

-510 TDGRLF
+510 ADGRLF
-516 MWHDVERSD
+516 MWHEVERSD
-525 TEEVTDRYL
+525 IEEVTDRYL

-554 IDRLGMMD
+554 IDRLFMMD
-562 GEPPEVA
+562 GEPPVVA
-569 SEWHGHIDMDKLA
+569 AEWHGHIDMDKLA

-711 QVCYHEMELPRIVKK
+711 QVCYHEMELPRIVKR

-732 GLVHVPVSAATIG
+732 SLVQRPVSAATIG

>member
-1 MAEYSSSLELCSF
+1 MTMDE
-14 GLTKSFCFVKETI
+14 
-27 DITISKILQENERRR
+27 DIIIKIVQENERRR
-42 AIVFAPLASPKGL
+42 AIVF
-55 PLGNSSKLDCTRL
+55 
-68 LAPFN
+68 APFN

-87 TVSDYPIP
+87 TVSDYPIV
-95 TQYLPV
+95 TQYLPI
-101 EMMDEPFVKSLSKAG
+101 EMMDEPFVKKLSKAG

-123 DALMLPVTDEAR
+123 DALMLPVTEEAR
-135 DKVVEKF
+135 DKVVEEF

-153 WAAMFAYIKRKGG
+153 WAALFAYIKRKGG
-166 GTDVLFRLNRPQRR
+166 GTDVLFRLNRPQRK

-202 RQWGGSTA
+202 RQWGGSTS

-245 DRMIKSYPVEMLHE
+245 DRLVKSYPVEMLHE

-270 MVGVGKSGN
+270 MVGVGKSGS

-306 NLVHLSEVALW
+306 NLVHLSEVGLW

-386 PFEDE
+386 PFENE
-391 AAKYEFAKKLFA
+391 ADKYEFAKKLFA

-417 GTYLWMLWEKGA
+417 GTYHWRLWEKGA

-510 TDGRLF
+510 ADGRLF
-516 MWHDVERSD
+516 MWHDVEKSD
-525 TEEVTDRYL
+525 DEEVTDQYL
-534 VVVDVCKGHTKN
+534 VIVDVCKGHTKN

-554 IDRLGMMD
+554 LNRQPMMD
-562 GEPPEVA
+562 GEPPVVA
-569 SEWHGHIDMDKLA
+569 AEWHGHIDMDKLA
-582 WKATQVAAYYNNAL
+582 WKAMQVAAYYNNAL

-666 RERLYIEREEA
+666 RERLYVEREEA

-726 VNNINA
+726 VYNINA
-732 GLVHVPVSAATIG
+732 GLVQRPVSAATIG

>member
-1 MAEYSSSLELCSF
+1 ME
-14 GLTKSFCFVKETI
+14 ETI

-42 AIVFAPLASPKGL
+42 AIVFAP
-55 PLGNSSKLDCTRL
+55 
-68 LAPFN
+68 FN
-73 PITGEGSIGQRVAF
+73 PVTGEGSIGQRVAF
-87 TVSDYPIP
+87 TISDYPIP

-116 SVDAFIR
+116 SVEAFIR
-123 DALMLPVTDEAR
+123 DALLLPVTDEAR
-135 DKVVEKF
+135 DKVVEEF

-166 GTDVLFRLNRPQRR
+166 GTDVLFRLNRPQRK

-364 KKGQSQFEAMFVAW
+364 KKGLSQFEAMFVAW

-386 PFEDE
+386 PFTDE
-391 AAKYEFAKKLFA
+391 AEKYAFAKKLFE
-403 NRRNEEIKSDREEP
+403 NRRNDEVKSDREEP
-417 GTYLWMLWEKGA
+417 GTYLWRLWEKGA

-510 TDGRLF
+510 ADGRLF

-525 TEEVTDRYL
+525 IEEVTDRYL

-554 IDRLGMMD
+554 IDRLFMMD
-562 GEPPEVA
+562 GEPPVVA
-569 SEWHGHIDMDKLA
+569 AEWHGHIDMDKLA

-659 YNLKVVI
+659 YNLKVVV

-711 QVCYHEMELPRIVKK
+711 QVCYHEMELPRIVKR

-732 GLVHVPVSAATIG
+732 SLVQRPVSAATIG